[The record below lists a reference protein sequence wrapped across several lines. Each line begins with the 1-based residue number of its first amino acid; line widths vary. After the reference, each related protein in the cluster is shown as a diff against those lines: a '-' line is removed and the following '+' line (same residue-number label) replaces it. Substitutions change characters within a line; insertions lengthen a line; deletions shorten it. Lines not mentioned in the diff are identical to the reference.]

1 MIDSRIPVSRATGID
16 LGASLIKVATL
27 SPEGS
32 IRFRRLP
39 CSEAEVLGES
49 LRNPAACIGA
59 TGAGATPWLERFAP
73 QGTSVR
79 EFEAWWVGGE
89 LLLEKDGRVPTPPYL
104 LVSLGTGTS
113 AMRVDAE
120 GVERVGGCALGG
132 GTIAG
137 LAAQLLDCRDFAG
150 LVELSRSGSRGGV
163 DLRVGDIYGNR
174 SVEMI
179 GLPGEVTAAN
189 LGKLGRAAGAGDE
202 GPQDAA
208 DIARG
213 LMGLV
218 GENVALIASHL
229 ATHHQVSEIVFA
241 GSPLSGN
248 EPLGEIVLRVTAA
261 WGHPARVLDRG
272 EFAGAIG
279 ALCRAYPAARSAM
292 SGSVEGV

>member
-1 MIDSRIPVSRATGID
+1 MIDSRIPAARATGVD

-27 SPEGS
+27 SPEGAVH
-32 IRFRRLP
+32 FRRLP
-39 CSEAEVLGES
+39 RAEAEDLGES
-49 LRNPAACIGA
+49 LRDRATCIGA

-89 LLLEKDGRVPTPPYL
+89 LLLETKGGVPAPPYL

-113 AMRVDAE
+113 AMRVDAG

-132 GTIAG
+132 GTISG
-137 LAAQLLDCRDFAG
+137 LAARLLDCRDFAG
-150 LVELSRSGSRGGV
+150 LVELSRGGNRGGV
-163 DLRVGDIYGNR
+163 DLRVGDIYGDR
-174 SVEMI
+174 GIEMI

-189 LGKLGRAAGAGDE
+189 LGKLGGGDE
-202 GPQDAA
+202 GRQDAA

-213 LMGLV
+213 IMGLV

-229 ATHHQVSEIVFA
+229 ATHHRVSEIVFA

-248 EPLGEIVLRVTAA
+248 QPLGEIVLRVAA
-261 WGHPARVLDRG
+261 ASGHPARILDGG
-272 EFAGAIG
+272 EFAGAVG
-279 ALCRAYPAARSAM
+279 ALCRAYPAARAAL
-292 SGSVEGV
+292 SVSLEGP